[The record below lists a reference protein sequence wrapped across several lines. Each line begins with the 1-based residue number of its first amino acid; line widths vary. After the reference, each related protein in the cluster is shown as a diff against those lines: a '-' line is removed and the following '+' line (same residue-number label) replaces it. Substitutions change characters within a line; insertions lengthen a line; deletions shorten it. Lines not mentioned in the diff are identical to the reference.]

1 MIIKMPNIPKEEL
14 LNKMIKIIK
23 EQEIN
28 INKAN
33 KIDKK
38 HYKMKV
44 HVNKLLQLTE
54 SLKEKDIGEF
64 AYKNVVIVHNGNP
77 YMTYILAI
85 KAICSNTNI
94 DICVSETMLATNLI
108 IVQLLNEILK
118 EMKIQINI
126 EVIRILDTKTL
137 EKEKDKKI
145 IVLQDKAEYSR
156 LLKQN
161 IPDVYYKP
169 IYNVALYIDNEEFEE
184 IKQDIIKYCDE
195 NFIEIEI
202 YEADNVEDAILQMEA
217 DNEGEYALILTKEKV
232 DLNKIQEIK
241 EKENIE
247 IYINKNV
254 ISKLEER
261 IIRAKIG

>member
-1 MIIKMPNIPKEEL
+1 MIIKMQNIPKEEF

-23 EQEIN
+23 EQERN
-28 INKAN
+28 IDKAN

-64 AYKNVVIVHNGNP
+64 AYKNVLIVHNGNP

-94 DICVSETMLATNLI
+94 DIYVSETMLATNLI

-161 IPDVYYKP
+161 MSNVYYKP
-169 IYNVALYIDNEEFEE
+169 IYNLALYIDNEEFEE

-241 EKENIE
+241 EKENID

-261 IIRAKIG
+261 IIKIKIG